1 MTEIRLIR
9 QWGLEELM
17 SPTVVTFG
25 VFDGM
30 HIGHQKIM
38 TTVVQRARQL
48 GVTPT
53 VVTFDPHPRRVL
65 RPETAPPLLQTLPQR
80 IEIMA
85 QMGIRQVVILPFTS
99 DLAATPA
106 ETFLQRYIFGPLG
119 AWELYLGKGAAFG
132 HRRRGTIE
140 LAREVARRLGRMAVE
155 VEEVRLRGHR
165 VSATMIRRLLKAGRV
180 NLARRMLGRPYE
192 LIGHVVKGERRGHEL
207 LVPTAN
213 LNVENAVLPAPGV
226 YVTLVGHG
234 QQWYRSVTNVGYR
247 PTFGDDSLLM
257 VESHLL
263 GWQGN
268 LLGERLRLRFLHRLR
283 PEKRFDTPEDLKRQ
297 IERDCQRAARYFAH
311 PAVHRACSTLT
322 AMDLFQLP
330 TQKE

>member
-17 SPTVVTFG
+17 RPTVVTFG

-38 TTVVQRARQL
+38 TTVVERARQL

-53 VVTFDPHPRRVL
+53 VVTFDPHPRLVL
-65 RPETAPPLLQTLPQR
+65 RPETAPPLLQTLSQR

-85 QMGIRQVVILPFTS
+85 QMGIQQVVILPFTL

-106 ETFLQRYIFGPLG
+106 ETFLERYIFGQLD
-119 AWELYLGKGAAFG
+119 AQELYLGKGAAFG
-132 HRRRGTIE
+132 HQRRGTIE
-140 LAREVARRLGRMAVE
+140 LARDLARRLGRRAVE

-192 LIGHVVKGERRGHEL
+192 ITGHVVKGQGRGHEL

-226 YVTLVGHG
+226 YITLVALG
-234 QQWYRSVTNVGYR
+234 QQWHRSVTNVGYR
-247 PTFGDDSLLM
+247 PTFGGNSVLM
-257 VESHLL
+257 VEPHLL

-268 LLGERLRLRFLHRLR
+268 LLGERVRLRFLHRLR
-283 PEKRFDTPEDLKRQ
+283 SEKRFDAPEELKHQ
-297 IERDCQRAARYFAH
+297 IERDCQRAARYFAY
-311 PAVHRACSTLT
+311 PAVHRACLT
-322 AMDLFQLP
+322 P
-330 TQKE
+330 P